1 MAKRATDKLQAT
13 DAPKAKRKP
22 GKQPMTPEEK
32 EAAARAR
39 AAEKEKA
46 ANLKPELLLQ
56 YQGSEIDM
64 AALVEAAK
72 ADFHQTKK
80 RTLITALTVYVKP
93 EEHMAYYVING
104 NYEGKVPC

>member
-1 MAKRATDKLQAT
+1 MTKKTTDKIQGT
-13 DAPKAKRKP
+13 DKPETKKKP

-32 EAAARAR
+32 AAAAKVR

-46 ANLKPELLLQ
+46 ANLVPELLIQ
-56 YQGSEIDM
+56 YQGGETDV

-80 RTLITALTVYVKP
+80 RTLVTALTLYIKP
-93 EEHMAYYVING
+93 EEHAAYYVING
-104 NYEGKVPC
+104 SYEGKIPY

>member
-1 MAKRATDKLQAT
+1 MAKKATDKTPQT
-13 DAPKAKRKP
+13 DELKPKRKACR
-22 GKQPMTPEEK
+22 QPMTPEEK
-32 EAAARAR
+32 ETAAKAR

-46 ANLKPELLLQ
+46 ANLKPEILVQ

-72 ADFHQTKK
+72 ADFHQKKK
-80 RTLITALTVYVKP
+80 RTLITALTLYVKP

-104 NYEGKVPC
+104 NQEGKISY